1 MIVEILPPKTKEDW
15 DQYFRIRWETLRKP
29 WNQPKGSEMDDS
41 DDTSIHRMI
50 VVDKKIVGV
59 GRIHL
64 NSEHEAQIRFMGVSD
79 AYRKLNL
86 GSKLLA
92 ELEGIAVQKNAQKV
106 ILHSR
111 DYAVPFYESND
122 YKIVKKTYLLFD
134 EIQHYLMEKTL
145 N

>member
-1 MIVEILPPKTKEDW
+1 MIIEILPPKTKEDW

-29 WNQPKGSEMDDS
+29 WGQPRGSELDDT

-50 VVDKKIVGV
+50 VVDNKIVGV
-59 GRIHL
+59 GRIHF
-64 NSEHEAQIRFMGVSD
+64 NSKNEAQIRFMGVSD

-92 ELEGIAVQKNAQKV
+92 ELEEVAVQKKAQKI
-106 ILHSR
+106 ILQSR
-111 DYAVPFYESND
+111 DYAIPFYESND
-122 YKIVKKTYLLFD
+122 YLIVNKTYLLFD
-134 EIQHYLMEKTL
+134 EIQHYLMEKIL